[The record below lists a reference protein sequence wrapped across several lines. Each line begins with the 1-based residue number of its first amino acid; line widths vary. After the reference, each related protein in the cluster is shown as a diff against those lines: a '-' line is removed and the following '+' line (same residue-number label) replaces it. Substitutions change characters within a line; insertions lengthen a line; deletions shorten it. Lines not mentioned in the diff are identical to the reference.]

1 MWFALLLLVSLTVW
15 WIGGPVLL
23 VVGGGLVT
31 FALWPE
37 IAWAVGALVAL
48 AWMAS
53 LAGWFDRLHEWFVER
68 VDRVTAD

>member
-23 VVGGGLVT
+23 AVGGGLVT

-37 IAWAVGALVAL
+37 IAWAVGALFAL
-48 AWMAS
+48 ARIAS
-53 LAGWFDRLHEWFVER
+53 LAGWLDRPHEWLLER
-68 VDRVTAD
+68 VDRIAAD